1 MRQRESD
8 EVVDPQYDVLLAGIA
23 AALDQAR
30 RAAVRSINAVMT
42 ATYWEVGRRIV
53 VFEQDGAGRAI
64 YGTELLKRLS
74 VQLTSRFGRGFG
86 VVNLAQMRKFHVL
99 WPLDRIFQTPSE
111 QSSTEAT
118 LEKEAVPAS
127 VMSQFPL
134 PWSHYVR
141 LMAVKDA
148 PARAFYET
156 EALRGGWSVRQLD
169 RQIASQFYERTALSR
184 NKAAMLAQGAAA
196 IPGDILTP
204 EEELRDPFVLEFL
217 DLKDEY
223 SEAELEEALIRH
235 LEVFLLELGNDFTF
249 VGRQRRLRI
258 GDAWYRIDLIFFHRR
273 LRCLVVV
280 DLKSGALTAADA
292 GHMHVYLNYVREHW
306 SYPNENPPVGL
317 ILCSERN
324 EALAHY
330 AFEGVTNTI
339 LAAEYRLT
347 LPDPCVIANEVAR
360 TRKELEIRRLSAGDA
375 SQSQTSR

>member
-1 MRQRESD
+1 MRRRESD

-292 GHMHVYLNYVREHW
+292 GQMHVYLNYVREHW

>member
-292 GHMHVYLNYVREHW
+292 GQMHVYLNYVREHW

>member
-1 MRQRESD
+1 
-8 EVVDPQYDVLLAGIA
+8 VVDPQYDVLLAGIA

-184 NKAAMLAQGAAA
+184 NKAAMLAQGDAA
-196 IPGDILTP
+196 IPDDILTP

-292 GHMHVYLNYVREHW
+292 GQMHVYLNYVREHW